1 MRIPLTLLLVVQLL
15 AGCGGPDSYAQ
26 REDFAAEARHRRD
39 FAVAAAPLCD
49 AARRAMLGDGYV
61 VTRSEDGRLQG
72 GKEFQVDDKQ
82 HAVLTLYVSCEARA
96 GAATLFV
103 TATEEHF
110 DVKAMR
116 QSSSIGFPVLAPLY
130 FGTQVEADG
139 QVKIRGETVSENAFY
154 ERYYRAVQREL
165 APPR

>member
-1 MRIPLTLLLVVQLL
+1 MKSALLAVLVAQLL
-15 AGCGGPDSYAQ
+15 AACGGPDGYAQ
-26 REDFAAEARHRRD
+26 REEFAAEARHRRD
-39 FAVAAAPLCD
+39 FAVATAPLCD

-72 GKEFQVDDKQ
+72 GKEFQVDDKR
-82 HAVLTLYVSCEARA
+82 HAILNLYVSCEPRT
-96 GAATLFV
+96 GGATLFV

-130 FGTQVEADG
+130 FGTQREADS
-139 QVKIRGETVSENAFY
+139 QVKIRGETVTENAFY